1 MFSLYFSTR
10 PTEPGAS
17 RYHPAVL
24 KSHHQANLATY
35 AGFACQLT
43 LYYNDVRYSFF
54 FFFPP
59 DSLLSSLRRSEYPYP
74 FIALSVDWGLGMI
87 MGFHCLF
94 LIFCTYRGLVRC
106 GGLRQA
112 LTFA

>member
-59 DSLLSSLRRSEYPYP
+59 TLFSLHSGAQSIRIRLS
-74 FIALSVDWGLGMI
+74 
-87 MGFHCLF
+87 HCLW
-94 LIFCTYRGLVRC
+94 TGDW
-106 GGLRQA
+106 A
-112 LTFA
+112 

>member
-54 FFFPP
+54 FFSPR
-59 DSLLSSLRRSEYPYP
+59 LSSLFTP
-74 FIALSVDWGLGMI
+74 ALRVSVSVYRIVCGLGTGHDN
-87 MGFHCLF
+87 GFSLF
-94 LIFCTYRGLVRC
+94 ISYFLYI
-106 GGLRQA
+106 
-112 LTFA
+112 